1 MEFCMQ
7 CGNALSS
14 EAKFCPKCGSPV
26 KRELRTV
33 PEPKRDSVSSPVRGK
48 PVLTCR
54 RASKKQKNRWQ
65 IVMVCSVFF
74 TLLSAAI
81 VCMTYEPESFISRA
95 RINWPMIIVGIFF
108 FVYAVIYGILFMQA
122 DKYHVEIFEEHI
134 EGLSLCLTG
143 GIREINVPYTQ
154 VQGVTVAE
162 KQCALVL
169 QLAGRQETMYCP
181 DVDTT
186 KQMGQY
192 INGRIRALYR

>member
-14 EAKFCPKCGSPV
+14 EAKFCPKCGAPV
-26 KRELRTV
+26 KREPYAASEL
-33 PEPKRDSVSSPVRGK
+33 KRDVSYSGK

-54 RASKKQKNRWQ
+54 HASKKQKNRWQ

-74 TLLSAAI
+74 TLLSVAI

-95 RINWPMIIVGIFF
+95 RINWPMILVGIFF
-108 FVYAVIYGILFMQA
+108 FVDAVIYGILFMQA
-122 DKYHVEIFEEHI
+122 DKYHVEIFEEHV

-181 DVDTT
+181 DVDTA

-192 INGRIRALYR
+192 INGRIRASYR